1 MVEAPAKIKEVF
13 EELKKSYDEH
23 IELKFL
29 NKRFC
34 IFEATS
40 KWDSKRKKPVKITH
54 YIGWITD
61 NGVVVPAK
69 PKQNEARLKALE
81 FEYNKMLEHQKELDE
96 KRKAASERSLE
107 EALGDEDILLL
118 QALSMNSRLSHA
130 RISSITGIPLHTL
143 EYRIRRLERI
153 FGIKYT
159 LELNMNNLGFSEYMI
174 LAKFISGKPSH
185 ESVRAALEKNPRV
198 QLALATKGTYDFII
212 FCVAENNNV
221 VAEVLD
227 SIRTAEALKGIESE
241 WYITPIAADYGF
253 IPLRQDFFD
262 VLKEKVW
269 HRKKHGDKPS
279 TSSLMYREY
288 ALLYELNEDSTKS
301 FASIDKK
308 YDLPTGSAKRAYEDL
323 KSEEG
328 KKAILRPTLVA
339 TIINKRYD
347 AIILENITNKEK
359 FINSKYDQHKY
370 IINEQNKAISKFS
383 YICDM
388 ETPDG
393 IFYLFPILKEGDT
406 EKIKDELSKTIKGV
420 KFDSLIVERTI
431 AGNTCYRK
439 FDDLYSD
446 QYLALVKK
454 KLIQTQKRILYDNQI
469 KDVIKT

>member
-1 MVEAPAKIKEVF
+1 
-13 EELKKSYDEH
+13 
-23 IELKFL
+23 
-29 NKRFC
+29 
-34 IFEATS
+34 
-40 KWDSKRKKPVKITH
+40 
-54 YIGWITD
+54 
-61 NGVVVPAK
+61 
-69 PKQNEARLKALE
+69 
-81 FEYNKMLEHQKELDE
+81 
-96 KRKAASERSLE
+96 
-107 EALGDEDILLL
+107 
-118 QALSMNSRLSHA
+118 MNSRLSHA

-241 WYITPIAADYGF
+241 WYITPIATSYGF
-253 IPLRQDFFD
+253 ISLQQEFFE

-328 KKAILRPTLVA
+328 KNAILRPTLFL
-339 TIINKRYD
+339 TNLNKKYDGIIIAD
-347 AIILENITNKEK
+347 ITNKEK
-359 FINSKYDQHKY
+359 FVASRDNHHKY
-370 IINEQNKAISKFS
+370 IINEPNTAISRFS

-393 IFYLFPILKEGDT
+393 IFYLFPVLKEGYT
-406 EKIKDELSKTIKGV
+406 EIIENDLFKTIKGV
-420 KFDSLIVERTI
+420 KLDSLIVERTI
-431 AGNTCYRK
+431 LGNICYRK
-439 FDDLYSD
+439 FDNLYSS
-446 QYLALVKK
+446 QYLSLVKRK
-454 KLIQTQKRILYDNQI
+454 SIQAQKRTLYE
-469 KDVIKT
+469 